1 MATLNTNDKQLLE
14 KLFQMGGGYVL
25 NFSDRTIGEFFQ
37 DDIGVNIFDQK
48 YNYASGSKAKRLR
61 GYWQA
66 SEDMLVGKSVDK
78 LIEYIDNQILLGNL
92 KKEEFPPELV
102 QRGRNIAARLR
113 GGKAEPAVSVAT
125 EDEFISREFG
135 TVFIDKLGLDPVI
148 GDVLKQRL
156 DEIRKCLTAQA
167 PLAVIFLCGSTLEG
181 ILLGIASARAK
192 DFNQSSLSPKDKLGK
207 VKQFQEWTLND
218 FINVARDLG
227 LVGEDVKKFSHA
239 LRDFRNYIHPFQ
251 QMASKFNPDRHTAKI
266 CWQVLQAAITQLSE

>member
-1 MATLNTNDKQLLE
+1 MTTLNTNEKQILE
-14 KLFQMGGGYVL
+14 KLFQMGGGYVV
-25 NFSDRTIGEFFQ
+25 NFSDRTIGEFFR
-37 DDIGVNIFDQK
+37 DDIGVDIFDQK
-48 YNYASGSKAKRLR
+48 YNYASGSKSNRLR
-61 GYWQA
+61 GFWQA
-66 SEDMLVGKSVDK
+66 ADDRLVGKSIDK
-78 LIEYIDNQILLGNL
+78 LIEYIDAQILLGNL

-113 GGKAEPAVSVAT
+113 GGKAVSTVPVAT
-125 EDEFISREFG
+125 EDEFISKEFG
-135 TVFIDKLGLDPVI
+135 TVSIDKVGLDPVV
-148 GDVLKQRL
+148 GDILKQRL

-251 QMASKFNPDRHTAKI
+251 QMASKFDPDQHTARI
-266 CWQVLQAAITQLSE
+266 CWQVLQAAITQLSK

>member
-1 MATLNTNDKQLLE
+1 MATLNTNEKQILE
-14 KLFQMGGGYVL
+14 RLFQMGGGVVL
-25 NFSDRTIGEFFQ
+25 NFSDRTIGEFFR
-37 DDIGVNIFDQK
+37 DDIGVDIFDQK
-48 YNYASGSKAKRLR
+48 YNYASGSKANRVR
-61 GYWQA
+61 GFWQA
-66 SEDMLVGKSVDK
+66 ADDTLVGKSIDK
-78 LIEYIDNQILLGNL
+78 LIEYIDNQILLENL
-92 KKEEFPPELV
+92 KKGEFPSELV
-102 QRGRNIAARLR
+102 QRGRNIAARLC
-113 GGKAEPAVSVAT
+113 GGKAVPVVPVAT

-135 TVFIDKLGLDPVI
+135 AVSIDKLGLDPVV

-181 ILLGIASARAK
+181 ILLGTASARAK
-192 DFNQSSLSPKDKLGK
+192 DFNQSSFSPKDKLGK

-251 QMASKFNPDRHTAKI
+251 QMASQFNPDQHTAKI
-266 CWQVLQAAITQLSE
+266 CWQVLQAAITQLSK

>member
-1 MATLNTNDKQLLE
+1 MATLNTNEKQLLE
-14 KLFQMGGGYVL
+14 KLFHMGGGYVL
-25 NFSDRTIGEFFQ
+25 NFSDRTIGEFFR
-37 DDIGVNIFDQK
+37 DDIGIDIFDQK
-48 YNYASGSKAKRLR
+48 YNYASGSKANRLR
-61 GYWQA
+61 RLWQA
-66 SEDMLVGKSVDK
+66 SDDTLVGKSIDK
-78 LIEYIDNQILLGNL
+78 LIEYIDNQVLLGNL
-92 KKEEFPPELV
+92 KKDEFPLELV
-102 QRGRNIAARLR
+102 QRGQNIAARLR
-113 GGKAEPAVSVAT
+113 GGKAVPAVSVAT

-135 TVFIDKLGLDPVI
+135 AVSIDKLGLDLVV
-148 GDVLKQRL
+148 GDILKQRL

-181 ILLGIASARAK
+181 ILLGIASTRAK

-251 QMASKFNPDRHTAKI
+251 QMASKFNPDQHTAKI
-266 CWQVLQAAITQLSE
+266 CWQVLQAAITQLSK